1 MDVLALPRST
11 RNLQENSDVE
21 ALCGRE
27 VDARGEADEDGL
39 QNCGDWWFCL
49 IGGMRFARGGNN
61 EVLGVSS
68 NRSVNDGA
76 ERSMYPLLRSRFNCP
91 LSYVVRLDGHSTHFD
106 GGT

>member
-39 QNCGDWWFCL
+39 QNCGDWWFCFMEL
-49 IGGMRFARGGNN
+49 DRRYAVCERG
-61 EVLGVSS
+61 E
-68 NRSVNDGA
+68 
-76 ERSMYPLLRSRFNCP
+76 
-91 LSYVVRLDGHSTHFD
+91 
-106 GGT
+106 